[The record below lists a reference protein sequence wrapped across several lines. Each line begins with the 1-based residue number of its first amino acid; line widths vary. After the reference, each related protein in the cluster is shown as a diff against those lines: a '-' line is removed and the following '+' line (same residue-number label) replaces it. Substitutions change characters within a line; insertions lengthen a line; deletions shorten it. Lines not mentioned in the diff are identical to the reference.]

1 MLLDDL
7 RAVDRPAPERLP
19 PDLALVDRLAVDLR
33 LVDRAAPDRLAP
45 DRVPERLEAERLV
58 ERPRDVALLA
68 VLFARLVAPLARF
81 EAVRVV
87 RLAAVLAPLA
97 RLLAPLAVLF
107 AVARAPPARLRAVDA
122 SACARLPAAFAADLT
137 VLPAALTARLAAGL
151 AERRVE
157 PDAADFT
164 AVRAERTAV
173 LPLFTAALRC
183 RVAAAF
189 LAAAERCAFV

>member
-1 MLLDDL
+1 
-7 RAVDRPAPERLP
+7 VDRLPPVRLP
-19 PDLALVDRLAVDLR
+19 PDLALDEDRLAVDLR
-33 LVDRAAPDRLAP
+33 VVDREVPERLVP
-45 DRVPERLEAERLV
+45 DRVPERLAAERVV

-68 VLFARLVAPLARF
+68 APFARVVAPLARF
-81 EAVRVV
+81 EALLVV

-97 RLLAPLAVLF
+97 RLLAVLF

-122 SACARLPAAFAADLT
+122 SACARLLAALAADLT
-137 VLPAALTARLAAGL
+137 VLPAALTARLAAGPV
-151 AERRVE
+151 ERRVE
-157 PDAADFT
+157 LDAADFT

-173 LPLFTAALRC
+173 FPLFTAALRC